1 MVEKKSG
8 LIVEIGGIY
17 LRETDG
23 RPALTSDIFKAKVF
37 DSKKDAEELM
47 KELYID
53 WDEYV
58 SPEFREI
65 TITIEER

>member
-8 LIVEIGGIY
+8 LIVEIEGVY

-23 RPALTSDIFKAKVF
+23 IPDFTRDIFKAKVF

-47 KELYID
+47 KELYVD
-53 WDEYV
+53 WDEYDT
-58 SPEFREI
+58 PKFREVI
-65 TITIEER
+65 ITIEGR